1 MSDGRANGYAV
12 CLGQNFKLCG
22 IKGWG
27 IFLLGERCRFFCDWV
42 QDVVVNRFSRN
53 EALRLRSGQALSRNV
68 EKWGGTGFHILTRE
82 VFTLVV

>member
-42 QDVVVNRFSRN
+42 QDSVVNRFSRN
-53 EALRLRSGQALSRNV
+53 AAFREMQRNV
-68 EKWGGTGFHILTRE
+68 VERIE
-82 VFTLVV
+82 M